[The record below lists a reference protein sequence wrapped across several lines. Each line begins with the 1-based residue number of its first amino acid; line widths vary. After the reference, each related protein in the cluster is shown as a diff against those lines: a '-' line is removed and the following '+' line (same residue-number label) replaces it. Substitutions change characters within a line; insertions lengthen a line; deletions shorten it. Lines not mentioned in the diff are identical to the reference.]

1 VRRHWLLSNFKTTT
15 STGWLDESGLTQLIS
30 GTPLVKQRDISTFR
44 LSGYY
49 LSAKSGRVQYIAL
62 VASTNQILKGLI
74 MSVPNEHS
82 VASQEKL
89 VSDMKAVITDAEE
102 ILHAT
107 ADQAGEKIAGL
118 RTRIQE
124 RLHAARVR
132 LADAEAVLVAKTRA
146 AAQAT
151 DAYVHENPWKSVG
164 VAAGVGFLV
173 GFILGRR

>member
-1 VRRHWLLSNFKTTT
+1 
-15 STGWLDESGLTQLIS
+15 
-30 GTPLVKQRDISTFR
+30 
-44 LSGYY
+44 
-49 LSAKSGRVQYIAL
+49 
-62 VASTNQILKGLI
+62 
-74 MSVPNEHS
+74 MSVPNEQT

-107 ADQAGEKIAGL
+107 ADQAGEKVASL
-118 RTRIQE
+118 RGRIQE
-124 RLHAARVR
+124 RLQAARVR
-132 LADAEAVLVAKTRA
+132 LADAEAVLVAKTRV

-164 VAAGVGFLV
+164 IAAGVGFLV